1 MHFPFRFKLGL
12 LLVILVAPLLI
23 SQAAYK
29 QTISSLHGTLFS
41 SVDILNAIHAT
52 ETFHASLHGML
63 NSAKQF
69 TVDRTRRLNAD
80 EWNDT
85 RQKAQKSLEELLNS
99 HHEHGDHGAAVAAK
113 DAQQSNEITEL
124 YKKFLNTLEL
134 VFTSRAA
141 ESTRHL
147 TAAQKLFD
155 ELFKDHLET
164 LHAGHQERL
173 AFMKSEAHSLKQRI
187 DYLFYGQTVLLCLIL
202 FVAVCFSEKIL
213 VRGYLRAQVESFSDG
228 LTKARNRHYLE
239 TVTKREV
246 ANLVEKDTPFSV
258 ALIDIDFF
266 KRVNDQFGHQAGDDV
281 LRTVADIIRRRLR
294 KSDTFVRYGGE
305 EFLIVLPGAEK
316 TAAVDVVEKIR
327 ESIGAQAFAFSDDS
341 DLRHI
346 TASAGVASFPDDGP
360 DDFRSLQKMADDRLY
375 RAKSKGRNQCV
386 SDDTT
391 IV

>member
-12 LLVILVAPLLI
+12 LLVILVIPLLI

-69 TVDRTRRLNAD
+69 TVDRARQPNTD
-80 EWNDT
+80 EWDDT
-85 RQKAQKSLEELLNS
+85 RQKAQKSLEALLNS
-99 HHEHGDHGAAVAAK
+99 HHERGDHGAPIAAK
-113 DAQQSNEITEL
+113 DDQQSNEITAL
-124 YKKFLNTLEL
+124 YKKFLNTVEL
-134 VFTSRAA
+134 VFTGRAS
-141 ESTRHL
+141 ESERHL
-147 TAAQKLFD
+147 KAAQKLFD
-155 ELFKDHLET
+155 DLFKNHLET
-164 LHAGHQERL
+164 LHTGHQERL

-187 DYLFYGQTVLLCLIL
+187 DYLFYGQTVLLCLII

-213 VRGYLRAQVESFSDG
+213 VRGYLQTQDESFSDG

-246 ANLVEKDTPFSV
+246 ANLVERDTSFSV

-316 TAAVDVVEKIR
+316 TAAVDIVEKIR
-327 ESIGAQAFAFSDDS
+327 ESIGAQAFVFSDDS
-341 DLRHI
+341 DLQHV
-346 TASAGVASFPDDGP
+346 TASAGVASFPKDGP
-360 DDFRSLQKMADDRLY
+360 DTFRGLQKMADDRLY

-391 IV
+391 IA